1 MQQTI
6 SIGQAAR
13 ALDLTVDTLR
23 YYEKLGV
30 VPQVPRRGGK
40 RSYSPEDI
48 DRIGF
53 LLKLRAT
60 GMPLDAMIRYVA
72 LAKGGARTVSAR
84 RVLLQEQAKRLHET
98 IAQAKVCLTTVDA
111 KIARLAAEERGLP
124 LPEGCVDTPR
134 LKAVPKRAKGRQPS

>member
-72 LAKGGARTVSAR
+72 LARGGARTVSAR
-84 RVLLQEQAKRLHET
+84 RALLQEQAKRLHET
-98 IAQAKVCLTTVDA
+98 IALAKVCLTTIDA

-124 LPEGCVDTPR
+124 LPEDCVDAPR
-134 LKAVPKRAKGRQPS
+134 PKTVPKRTKGRRPS

>member
-84 RVLLQEQAKRLHET
+84 RALLQEQAKRLHET
-98 IAQAKVCLTTVDA
+98 VALAKACLTTVDA

-124 LPEGCVDTPR
+124 LPEDCVDTPR
-134 LKAVPKRAKGRQPS
+134 RKAVPKRAKGRQPS